1 MCVLHLLVQLST
13 LVLSVYVKGEQTVDT
28 LSFYIL
34 VICFSLV
41 SVLFVSHDVPLCVRL
56 LICCNT

>member
-28 LSFYIL
+28 LSFYIR

-41 SVLFVSHDVPLCVRL
+41 SVLFISHDVPLCV
-56 LICCNT
+56 